1 MRLHLILYP
10 MKIFT
15 RFIVV
20 SVLMCWGLASQAQD
34 WQTITTDAAGDGAS
48 NITLDATLFEHA
60 YDSIVDTV
68 YFRLTVNEMPENQQ
82 QNFGI
87 HVMIRMAGKPEFTFW
102 GNENNL
108 KWTKL
113 ITVRVSGTPPSN
125 YAGTIGISDIIG
137 INNSNYENL
146 SSNKINIM
154 VDTAAKTITL
164 TMKRVELITDVE
176 MWAGSSMNMRVAAAV
191 GSSSA
196 WNDDIFDTTKT
207 ITLRKVLV
215 SVPEL
220 NTTTV
225 KLYPNPAATDLI
237 IELPEGSE
245 EIAAITLINPTG
257 QRINVPVVSDGNVA
271 KLNVSG
277 LPEGIYTISAG
288 RMNAKRVA
296 IAR

>member
-1 MRLHLILYP
+1 MV
-10 MKIFT
+10 FT
-15 RFIVV
+15 RFSAVFI
-20 SVLMCWGLASQAQD
+20 LMLVALGVQAQT

-48 NITLDATLFEHA
+48 NTTLDATLFEHA
-60 YDSIVDTV
+60 YDSIVDSV

-82 QNFGI
+82 QNFGV

-108 KWTKL
+108 RWTKL

-137 INNSNYENL
+137 INNSDYQNL
-146 SSNKINIM
+146 SSNKINIT
-154 VDTAAKTITL
+154 VDTTAKTITL
-164 TMKRVELITDVE
+164 SMKRVELVTDVE
-176 MWAGSSMNMRVAAAV
+176 MWAGSSMNMKVAAAV
-191 GSSSA
+191 GSSSS

-215 SVPEL
+215 SVAEQTK
-220 NTTTV
+220 NAV
-225 KLYPNPAATDLI
+225 NVYPNPATTDLI

-245 EIAAITLINPTG
+245 EIAGISLINPVG
-257 QRINVPVVSDGNVA
+257 QQVTIPVVREGNIARLNVA
-271 KLNVSG
+271 E
-277 LPEGIYTISAG
+277 LPEGVYTVSAG
-288 RMNAKRVA
+288 GTGNKRVV

>member
-1 MRLHLILYP
+1 

-15 RFIVV
+15 RFVAVFVLLCVV
-20 SVLMCWGLASQAQD
+20 LAAKAQD

-48 NITLDATLFEHA
+48 NTTLDATLFEHA

-125 YAGTIGISDIIG
+125 YAGTIGVSDIIG

-154 VDTAAKTITL
+154 VDTTAKTITL
-164 TMKRVELITDVE
+164 TMKRIELITDVE

-220 NTTTV
+220 NAHSV
-225 KLYPNPAATDLI
+225 NVYPNPATTDLMV
-237 IELPEGSE
+237 ELPEGIETSAQ
-245 EIAAITLINPTG
+245 ISIINPIG
-257 QRINVPVVSDGNVA
+257 QQIAVPAVKEGVLTR
-271 KLNVSG
+271 LNVSE
-277 LPEGIYTISAG
+277 LPEGVYT
-288 RMNAKRVA
+288 VA
-296 IAR
+296 IAGVSTKRVVITR

>member
-1 MRLHLILYP
+1 
-10 MKIFT
+10 MKAFT
-15 RFIVV
+15 RFTAVFILTMATLGV
-20 SVLMCWGLASQAQD
+20 QAQT

-48 NITLDATLFEHA
+48 NTTLDATLFEHA

-82 QNFGI
+82 QNFGV

-108 KWTKL
+108 RWTKL

-137 INNSNYENL
+137 INNSDYQNL
-146 SSNKINIM
+146 SSNKINIT
-154 VDTAAKTITL
+154 VDTTAKTITL

-176 MWAGSSMNMRVAAAV
+176 MWAGSSMNMKVAAAV
-191 GSSSA
+191 GSSSS

-215 SVPEL
+215 SVAEQTK
-220 NTTTV
+220 NAVTV
-225 KLYPNPAATDLI
+225 YPNPAATDLT
-237 IELPEGSE
+237 IELPEGGD
-245 EIAAITLINPTG
+245 EIAEIHLINPIG
-257 QRINVPVVSDGNVA
+257 QQVTIPVVREGNIARLNVA
-271 KLNVSG
+271 E
-277 LPEGIYTISAG
+277 LPEGVYTVSVG
-288 RMNAKRVA
+288 EMGYKRVV

>member
-1 MRLHLILYP
+1 
-10 MKIFT
+10 MKVFT
-15 RFIVV
+15 RFTAVFI
-20 SVLMCWGLASQAQD
+20 LMLAALGVQAQI

-48 NITLDATLFEHA
+48 NTTLDATLFEHA
-60 YDSIVDTV
+60 YDSIVDSV

-82 QNFGI
+82 QNFGV

-137 INNSNYENL
+137 INNSDFQNL
-146 SSNKINIM
+146 SSNKINIA
-154 VDTAAKTITL
+154 VDTTAKTITL
-164 TMKRVELITDVE
+164 SMKRVELVTDVE

-191 GSSSA
+191 GSSSS

-215 SVPEL
+215 SVAEQTK
-220 NTTTV
+220 NAVTV
-225 KLYPNPAATDLI
+225 YPNPAATDLI
-237 IELPEGSE
+237 IELSEGSE
-245 EIAAITLINPTG
+245 EIAAISLINPIG
-257 QRINVPVVSDGNVA
+257 QQVTIPVIREGNIARLNVA
-271 KLNVSG
+271 G
-277 LPEGIYTISAG
+277 LPEGVYTISAG
-288 RMNAKRVA
+288 EMGSKRVV

>member
-1 MRLHLILYP
+1 

-20 SVLMCWGLASQAQD
+20 SVLMCWGLTTQAQD

-48 NITLDATLFEHA
+48 NTTLDATLFEHA

-154 VDTAAKTITL
+154 VDTTAKTITL

-225 KLYPNPAATDLI
+225 KLYPNPAATDLMVELPESSETTSSVCLINSIGQQI
-237 IELPEGSE
+237 IVPAVKERNVTRLNVAELPEGVYTVSV
-245 EIAAITLINPTG
+245 TG
-257 QRINVPVVSDGNVA
+257 IGN
-271 KLNVSG
+271 
-277 LPEGIYTISAG
+277 
-288 RMNAKRVA
+288 KRVV
-296 IAR
+296 ITR

>member
-1 MRLHLILYP
+1 
-10 MKIFT
+10 MKVFT
-15 RFIVV
+15 RFTAVFI
-20 SVLMCWGLASQAQD
+20 LMLAALGVQAQI

-48 NITLDATLFEHA
+48 NTTLDATLFEHA
-60 YDSIVDTV
+60 YDSIVDSV

-82 QNFGI
+82 QNFGV

-137 INNSNYENL
+137 INNSDFQNL
-146 SSNKINIM
+146 SSNKINIA
-154 VDTAAKTITL
+154 VDTTAKTITL
-164 TMKRVELITDVE
+164 SMKRVELVTDVE

-191 GSSSA
+191 GSSSS

-215 SVPEL
+215 SVAEQTK
-220 NTTTV
+220 NAVTV
-225 KLYPNPAATDLI
+225 YPNPAATDLI
-237 IELPEGSE
+237 IELSEGSE
-245 EIAAITLINPTG
+245 EIAAISLINPIG
-257 QRINVPVVSDGNVA
+257 QQVTIPVIREGNIARLNVA
-271 KLNVSG
+271 G
-277 LPEGIYTISAG
+277 LSEGVYTISAG
-288 RMNAKRVA
+288 EMGSKRVV

>member
-1 MRLHLILYP
+1 

-15 RFIVV
+15 RFIAV
-20 SVLMCWGLASQAQD
+20 SVLMCSMVALQAQD
-34 WQTITTDAAGDGAS
+34 WQTITTDPAGDGAS
-48 NITLDATLFEHA
+48 NTTLDATLFEHA

-82 QNFGI
+82 QNFGV
-87 HVMIRMAGKPEFTFW
+87 HVMIRMSGKPEFTFW

-125 YAGTIGISDIIG
+125 YAGTIGIADIIG
-137 INNSNYENL
+137 INNSDYQNL
-146 SSNKINIM
+146 SSNKINIL
-154 VDTAAKTITL
+154 VDTVAKTITL
-164 TMKRVELITDVE
+164 SMKRVELVTDVE

-196 WNDDIFDTTKT
+196 WNDDIFDTTTT

-215 SVPEL
+215 SVPEINA
-220 NTTTV
+220 NTIHI
-225 KLYPNPAATDLI
+225 YPNPATTELL
-237 IELPEGSE
+237 IELPEGVETTAPIS
-245 EIAAITLINPTG
+245 IINQIG
-257 QRINVPVVSDGNVA
+257 QQIIVPVLREGTVTRLNVA
-271 KLNVSG
+271 G
-277 LPEGIYTISAG
+277 LPEGVYSVSAAG
-288 RMNAKRVA
+288 MGSKRFV

>member
-1 MRLHLILYP
+1 
-10 MKIFT
+10 MKVFT
-15 RFIVV
+15 RFTVV
-20 SVLMCWGLASQAQD
+20 FILMLAALGVQAQI

-48 NITLDATLFEHA
+48 NTTLDATLFEHA
-60 YDSIVDTV
+60 YDSIVDSV
-68 YFRLTVNEMPENQQ
+68 YFRLTMNEMPENQQ
-82 QNFGI
+82 QNFGV

-137 INNSNYENL
+137 INNSDFQNL
-146 SSNKINIM
+146 SSNKINIA
-154 VDTAAKTITL
+154 VDTTAKTITL
-164 TMKRVELITDVE
+164 SMKRVELVTDVE

-191 GSSSA
+191 GSSSS

-215 SVPEL
+215 SVAEQTK
-220 NTTTV
+220 NAVTV
-225 KLYPNPAATDLI
+225 YPNPAATNLI
-237 IELPEGSE
+237 IELSEGSE
-245 EIAAITLINPTG
+245 EIAAISLINPIG
-257 QRINVPVVSDGNVA
+257 QQVTIPVIREGNIARLNVA
-271 KLNVSG
+271 G
-277 LPEGIYTISAG
+277 LPEGVYTISAG
-288 RMNAKRVA
+288 EMGSKRVV

>member
-1 MRLHLILYP
+1 MV
-10 MKIFT
+10 FT
-15 RFIVV
+15 RFTAVFI
-20 SVLMCWGLASQAQD
+20 LMLAALGVQAQT

-48 NITLDATLFEHA
+48 NTTLDATLFEHA
-60 YDSIVDTV
+60 YDSIVDSV

-82 QNFGI
+82 QNFGV

-108 KWTKL
+108 RWTKL

-137 INNSNYENL
+137 INNSDYQNL
-146 SSNKINIM
+146 SSNKINIT
-154 VDTAAKTITL
+154 VDTIAKTITL
-164 TMKRVELITDVE
+164 SMKRVELVTDVE
-176 MWAGSSMNMRVAAAV
+176 MWAGSSMNMKVAAAV
-191 GSSSA
+191 GSSSS

-215 SVPEL
+215 SVAEQTK
-220 NTTTV
+220 NAVTV
-225 KLYPNPAATDLI
+225 YPNPAATDLI

-245 EIAAITLINPTG
+245 EIATISLINPIG
-257 QRINVPVVSDGNVA
+257 QQVTIPVVREGNIARLNVA
-271 KLNVSG
+271 G
-277 LPEGIYTISAG
+277 LPEGVYTVSVG
-288 RMNAKRVA
+288 EMGYKRVV

>member
-1 MRLHLILYP
+1 
-10 MKIFT
+10 MKVFT
-15 RFIVV
+15 RFTVV
-20 SVLMCWGLASQAQD
+20 FILMLAALGVQAQI

-48 NITLDATLFEHA
+48 NTTLDATLFEHA
-60 YDSIVDTV
+60 YDSIVDSV

-82 QNFGI
+82 QNFGV

-137 INNSNYENL
+137 INNSDFQNL
-146 SSNKINIM
+146 SSNKINIA
-154 VDTAAKTITL
+154 VDTTAKTITL
-164 TMKRVELITDVE
+164 SMKRVELVTDVE

-191 GSSSA
+191 GSSSS

-215 SVPEL
+215 SVVEQTK
-220 NTTTV
+220 NAVTV
-225 KLYPNPAATDLI
+225 YPNPAATDLI
-237 IELPEGSE
+237 IELSEGSE
-245 EIAAITLINPTG
+245 EIAAISLINPIG
-257 QRINVPVVSDGNVA
+257 QQVTIPVIREGNIARLNVA
-271 KLNVSG
+271 G
-277 LPEGIYTISAG
+277 LPEGVYTISAG
-288 RMNAKRVA
+288 EMGSKRVV

>member
-1 MRLHLILYP
+1 MV
-10 MKIFT
+10 FT
-15 RFIVV
+15 RFSAVFI
-20 SVLMCWGLASQAQD
+20 LMLVALGLQAQT

-48 NITLDATLFEHA
+48 NTTLDATLFEHA
-60 YDSIVDTV
+60 YDSIVDSV

-82 QNFGI
+82 QNFGL

-108 KWTKL
+108 RWTKL

-137 INNSNYENL
+137 INNSDYQNL
-146 SSNKINIM
+146 SSNKINIA
-154 VDTAAKTITL
+154 VDTTAKTITL
-164 TMKRVELITDVE
+164 SMKRVELVTDVE
-176 MWAGSSMNMRVAAAV
+176 MWAGSSMNMKVAAAV
-191 GSSSA
+191 GSSSS

-215 SVPEL
+215 SVAEQTK
-220 NTTTV
+220 NAVTV
-225 KLYPNPAATDLI
+225 YPNPATTDLI

-245 EIAAITLINPTG
+245 EITAITLINHIG
-257 QRINVPVVSDGNVA
+257 QQVTIPVVREGNIVRLNVA
-271 KLNVSG
+271 E
-277 LPEGIYTISAG
+277 LPEGVYTVSAG
-288 RMNAKRVA
+288 GTDNKRVV